1 MVIAEGTATKPKL
14 IRNWEMGSNQNKE
27 FICFFFFSLRGTH
40 KAKTGE
46 EWKHMNRK
54 QQESHVWKD
63 TKPKD

>member
-1 MVIAEGTATKPKL
+1 M
-14 IRNWEMGSNQNKE
+14 
-27 FICFFFFSLRGTH
+27 FFFFSLRGTH

-63 TKPKD
+63 TKPKS